1 MRLPRL
7 LAGRQRLVLARLL
20 ANGVAQAACAIGLAW
35 LIRTVVDHVLL
46 GGARPELSRM
56 VTEIT
61 GGFAVVSVLALLRR
75 RERIDREILAQTHA
89 HRLRR
94 ALYACLNATP
104 AEELAGMRRG
114 GILLRFLGDLTAIT
128 QWVGMGLARLGVAS
142 LTIVATLAVLAASS
156 PLMVLAVSV
165 VLVLGTGATF
175 AMGRWMDGTVDRA
188 RNRRAIVANNITEKL
203 SALLVV
209 RAFGQAAREEKRL
222 LKQSRSLRGALIDR
236 SRAIGSI
243 NAIAEA
249 TGTLATLS
257 ALLVGILAVAGGQA
271 TPGDVVAMTTLT
283 GMLAMPS
290 RDLGKVYEYWRRAQ
304 ASQRKLEGFLSGV
317 RARNESNSP
326 ALGPGPGRLEFDSV
340 GFPGVLADLTV
351 AVEPGSRIAV
361 SGAAGSGK
369 SLLMQIAAGLTVPR
383 EGRVLLD
390 GQDVATCTSDS
401 LRAAVGVVSADL
413 PLLRGTLDSNLR
425 YAWPEAPASALERIL
440 PLSGVD
446 TLVQQLP
453 GGLDSR
459 VAEGGRNLS
468 AGQRQRVALARALLR
483 QPRLLLLDDID
494 TASDADYRGLLRR
507 LLADFPGTLILVTQD
522 PVLLAAVDTQW
533 RLQDGR
539 LEVSQSWRRDGDRKI
554 VSLQDSRS
562 SP

>member
-46 GGARPELSRM
+46 GGARPELSRLFA
-56 VTEIT
+56 EIT
-61 GGFAVVSVLALLRR
+61 GGVAIVAVLALLRR

-94 ALYACLNATP
+94 ALYARLNATP
-104 AEELAGMRRG
+104 AEDLTGMRRG

-142 LTIVATLAVLAASS
+142 LTIVVTLAVLAASS
-156 PLMVLAVSV
+156 PLMVLAVTV
-165 VLVLGTGATF
+165 VLLLGTGATF

-188 RNRRAIVANNITEKL
+188 RNRRVIVANNITEKL

-243 NAIAEA
+243 NAVAEA

-257 ALLVGILAVAGGQA
+257 ALLVGVLAVAGGQA

-283 GMLAMPS
+283 GMLATPS

-304 ASQRKLEGFLSGV
+304 ASQRKLEDFISGV
-317 RARNESNSP
+317 RARNESNTV
-326 ALGPGPGRLEFDSV
+326 ALGPGRGRLEFDSV
-340 GFPGVLADLTV
+340 GFPGVLADISV
-351 AVEPGSRIAV
+351 AVEPGSRVAV
-361 SGAAGSGK
+361 TGAAGSGK
-369 SLLMQIAAGLTVPR
+369 SLLVRIAAGLTVPQ

-390 GQDVATCTSDS
+390 GQDLATCTSAS
-401 LRAAVGVVSADL
+401 LRAAVGVVSTDL

-425 YAWPEAPASALERIL
+425 YAWPEAPASALEHAL
-440 PLSGVD
+440 AMSGVD
-446 TLVQQLP
+446 TLLQQLP